1 MEVNMAENNTVAEN
15 MMEEKAKVCTEL
27 KWICDFI
34 QFGFASTV
42 FFRKATRLEIFVVTH
57 FLNLLRIGSHKG
69 HHKGHYKGGEYEG
82 GSYSSPYQQA
92 PSYSPDVNG
101 YQGYGGR
108 GSAGHAPAPAILSSS
123 YGKSPY
129 AGGDY
134 WK

>member
-1 MEVNMAENNTVAEN
+1 MI
-15 MMEEKAKVCTEL
+15 L
-27 KWICDFI
+27 KYGYHKITWTQAITQSQD
-34 QFGFASTV
+34 
-42 FFRKATRLEIFVVTH
+42 
-57 FLNLLRIGSHKG
+57 KG
-69 HHKGHYKGGEYEG
+69 HHKGEEYEG

-92 PSYSPDVNG
+92 PSYSLDVDS

-108 GSAGHAPAPAILSSS
+108 GSAGQEAPAPAILSSS

>member
-1 MEVNMAENNTVAEN
+1 M
-15 MMEEKAKVCTEL
+15 
-27 KWICDFI
+27 
-34 QFGFASTV
+34 
-42 FFRKATRLEIFVVTH
+42 TH
-57 FLNLLRIGSHKG
+57 FLNLLWIGSHKG
-69 HHKGHYKGGEYEG
+69 HHKGHHKGGEYEG

-92 PSYSPDVNG
+92 PSYSPDVDS

-108 GSAGHAPAPAILSSS
+108 GSAGQHAPAPAILSSS